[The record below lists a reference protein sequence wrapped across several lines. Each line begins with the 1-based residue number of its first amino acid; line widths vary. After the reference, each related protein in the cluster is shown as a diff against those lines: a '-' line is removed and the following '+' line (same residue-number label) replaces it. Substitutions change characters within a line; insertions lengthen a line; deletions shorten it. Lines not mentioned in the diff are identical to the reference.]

1 MYISNLNIS
10 ATSIMEAAI
19 KAAEEMPN
27 KPMNNE
33 QIVAFAIDNAD
44 KIVQPLIPQNATEQ
58 QQQHMVNLQTNALI
72 YSITAKQIDDDTYRA
87 DDKLSENVSAC
98 IWKNIEFGSG
108 DKVVT
113 FVGEVRVSPED
124 VNRHGSNDGV
134 SQLYKIFMSCE
145 VYAKQKRVRVRLA
158 NVFFS
163 FGVDRRFAD
172 ESTAIGETILCM
184 TNHIKRQLKDVKED
198 EVYVVAADSI
208 RIHLEADM
216 VQQYEEILHAIYP
229 NAKLRFIETWG
240 LVDLEKGKETN
251 FAVARA
257 VKDRE
262 GCLERLGEHST
273 KNNPDKS
280 IVVSKKDQ
288 QTQNDIRKREIHN
301 LYDDNKSD
309 CELKTHIR
317 KTEELGEVLMDYL
330 SNKKVNIII
339 EEKKKKTVTLLVLF
353 RDKWNS
359 LAMEKDSEE
368 AAKEFQKFYLDNKEH
383 MQDFLQ
389 RHDLPEIFDVNYV
402 RTSKVEKYQSP
413 GPQIG
418 INFAAAEKDNNK
430 KRPDITIYD
439 SGKDRKETGKPGFV
453 ATMILICTGRVG
465 RTIMLNPVRASAEP
479 TEVLNM
485 LGLFELCSQ
494 SEDSKQLF
502 SECVGKVTK
511 DLVMAE
517 HYRILMTAKFHEKY
531 QNTIKSLEEKLVSK
545 IDIDKILYKEMR
557 LIYNTRT
564 HFHLD

>member
-1 MYISNLNIS
+1 MS

-19 KAAEEMPN
+19 KAAEEMSN
-27 KPMNNE
+27 EPMNNE

-58 QQQHMVNLQTNALI
+58 QQQHLVNLQTNALI
-72 YSITAKQIDDDTYRA
+72 YSITAKQIDDGTYRG

-113 FVGEVRVSPED
+113 FVGEVRVSPQSVIAKD
-124 VNRHGSNDGV
+124 NDGI

-145 VYAKQKRVRVRLA
+145 VYAKHKRVRVRLA

-172 ESTAIGETILCM
+172 ESTAIGETILYM
-184 TNHIKRQLKDVKED
+184 SNHIKRQLKDVKED
-198 EVYVVAADSI
+198 EVFVVAADSI

-216 VQQYEEILHAIYP
+216 VQLYEETLHAVHQ
-229 NAKLRFIETWG
+229 NAKLRFIDTWG
-240 LVDLEKGKETN
+240 LVDLEEGVETN

-262 GCLERLGEHST
+262 GCLKKLREIST
-273 KNNPDKS
+273 QRNPDKS
-280 IVVSKKDQ
+280 IVVSGPDQ
-288 QTQNDIRKREIHN
+288 QKQNNIIARGTEIRE
-301 LYDDNKSD
+301 LYKGDESS
-309 CELKTHIR
+309 ELKTYIG
-317 KTEELGEVLMDYL
+317 KTENLGEELMKYL
-330 SNKKVNIII
+330 SNKKV
-339 EEKKKKTVTLLVLF
+339 EVETSSGRGTKSLLQVF

-359 LAMEKDSEE
+359 LAMEEDSEE
-368 AAKEFQKFYLDNKEH
+368 AAEEFQKFYLVNKEH

-402 RTSKVEKYQSP
+402 RTSKKEEKQPPDY
-413 GPQIG
+413 QIG
-418 INFAAAEKDNNK
+418 INFAAAEKDNND
-430 KRPDITIYD
+430 KRPNITIYD
-439 SGKDRKETGKPGFV
+439 SGKDRKDTGNPGFV
-453 ATMILICTGRVG
+453 LLMVLICTGRVG

-485 LGLFELCSQ
+485 MDLFELCSQ
-494 SEDSKQLF
+494 SKDAAKQLF
-502 SECVGKVTK
+502 SECVGKLSR

-517 HYRILMTAKFHEKY
+517 HYRILMTDMFNENY
-531 QNTIKSLEEKLVSK
+531 QNTIESLEEKLVSK
-545 IDIDKILYKEMR
+545 IDMILYNEMK

-564 HFHLD
+564 HFHIKNKIT